1 MLQVKYA
8 CAEFML
14 MVLKSERSTGEA
26 LRIRRSS
33 ELYSLTDIQH
43 EADRVIASSFASV
56 ARSVAFLES
65 SFEEVLSLLQSD
77 YILEPNE
84 NVFFEAAVAW
94 IRRDPEAREQH
105 LDQIMS
111 CVRFPLI
118 ESHLI
123 LNSIQKDPLIQKST
137 VCYDYI
143 EDAKRYQLLPL
154 LQSTLQTE
162 RTRPRSTSRD
172 TVIYCFSSS
181 GQFKCYIPRYD
192 KWYSLA
198 SPFFI
203 DSSGM
208 SIAEQDLKVPS
219 TGKHSLLVVSG
230 LVYLCTHS
238 LRHDGV
244 EGDHFDL
251 VQIQSFCL
259 ETNSWKECSL
269 PSKLD
274 HPTFAMECNNTLY
287 TCSRNA
293 VERYHPDMDSWEVA
307 SVSRL
312 SVCQFAVSDEN
323 KIFLYAM
330 EDGICQ
336 EISMDRPSLV
346 NTRQVMSPNRFV
358 TETVG
363 ATKLPNHEVLLSQRT
378 MSGISRKIFSVKSN
392 LWRDGNIY
400 YGHSPMQPRPGQHYP
415 VCFDTSEPW
424 EILCDRN
431 DQVLYVLSTKS
442 GLTNVPQIRRE
453 MSGQKVSTPAAIP
466 ATKRKTDAVLPFY
479 RVDMADKS
487 WTRLSS
493 LPEFMASS
501 VSLQMC
507 ISDGQSSM
515 GNANIII

>member
-1 MLQVKYA
+1 MFQVKYA

-26 LRIRRSS
+26 LRIRRSA

-56 ARSVAFLES
+56 ARSDAFIES

-84 NVFFEAAVAW
+84 YIFFEASVAW
-94 IRRDPEAREQH
+94 IRRDPESRELH

-123 LNSIQKDPLIQKST
+123 LNSIQQDSLIQKSSL
-137 VCYDYI
+137 CNEYI

-162 RTRPRSTSRD
+162 RTKPRCTSRD
-172 TVIYCFSSS
+172 TVIYCLSSS
-181 GQFKCYIPRYD
+181 GHFKCYVPRYD

-198 SPFFI
+198 SAFFL
-203 DSSGM
+203 DSFVG
-208 SIAEQDLKVPS
+208 SIAEQDLKPPYVV
-219 TGKHSLLVVSG
+219 KHSLVTVSG
-230 LVYLCTHS
+230 LVYLYTHS
-238 LRHDGV
+238 SRPGI
-244 EGDHFDL
+244 EGNHFEL

-259 ETNSWKECSL
+259 ETNSWRDCSL
-269 PSKLD
+269 PSKVE
-274 HPTFAMECNNTLY
+274 HPTFLMECNNALY
-287 TCSRNA
+287 SCSRNA
-293 VERYHPDMDSWEVA
+293 VERYHQEMDSWEVV

-323 KIFLYAM
+323 KIYLYTM

-358 TETVG
+358 TEVLG

-378 MSGISRKIFSVKSN
+378 MSGITRKILSVKSN
-392 LWRDGNIY
+392 LWRDGNIF
-400 YGHSPMQPRPGQHYP
+400 YGHSPMQARPGQHYP

-424 EILCDRN
+424 EVLCDRN
-431 DQVLYVLSTKS
+431 KSVLYVLSTKS
-442 GLTNVPQIRRE
+442 GLANVPQTRRDAV
-453 MSGQKVSTPAAIP
+453 GQKVISSVAASVG
-466 ATKRKTDAVLPFY
+466 KRKTDAVLPFY
-479 RVDMADKS
+479 KVDMTDKS
-487 WTRLSS
+487 WTRLAS
-493 LPEFMASS
+493 LPEFMTTRGE
-501 VSLQMC
+501 LQMC

-515 GNANIII
+515 GNAGIM